1 MTGSPSAALW
11 GFFIFYVSCLAITW
25 AVYTRKG
32 GLLHD
37 VERANRGASKRKV
50 AAA

>member
-1 MTGSPSAALW
+1 VQAALW
-11 GFFIFYVSCLAITW
+11 VFFIFYVSCVVITW

-37 VERANRGASKRKV
+37 IERGRRV
-50 AAA
+50 APAAQPAE